1 MSNLTNDRW
10 RQTYD
15 TQFVPNAG
23 DLYLVIDMV
32 SFDIHLH
39 PNLSWY
45 LLVPQPNLQ
54 NQSWMQDQSW
64 TDGGSGSGWINVGVN
79 LTSNGTS
86 IVQQDSIDYRMV
98 YDIDTYLRQQT
109 SMPNLKWPEPILFNA
124 SQTHSI
130 RQIPALG
137 SMDSKFWL
145 STVPLHVEYALS
157 SPRSNSSSVQVGLY
171 FMIIVIIANAA
182 KSVVMLLVLK
192 DTSTS
197 YLVTTGDAIASFL
210 EKPDTVTVGMCTL
223 DKKAII
229 RQAGGFQDV
238 KPGTWRNRRNRTL
251 SVISRKEWVFFLIIL

>member
-10 RQTYD
+10 WQTYD

-45 LLVPQPNLQ
+45 LLVPQSKPQ
-54 NQSWMQDQSW
+54 GQSW
-64 TDGGSGSGWINVGVN
+64 TPGGPGSEWINAQVN
-79 LTSNGTS
+79 LTSDGTS
-86 IVQQDSIDYRMV
+86 TVKDTTSYRMI
-98 YDIDTYLRQQT
+98 YDIDTYKQQQA
-109 SMPNLKWPEPILFNA
+109 SIPNLKWPEPILFNA

-137 SMDSKFWL
+137 GMDSKFWL
-145 STVPLHVEYALS
+145 STLPLHVEYALS
-157 SPRSNSSSVQVGLY
+157 SPRSNSSSVQIGIY

-182 KSVVMLLVLK
+182 KSVVMLLVFK

-210 EKPDTVTVGMCTL
+210 EKPDTVTVGMCSL
-223 DKKAII
+223 DKKAVI

-251 SVISRKEWVFFLIIL
+251 SVISRNEWVFFLIIL